1 MTWASWPNPALS
13 SKHAYPFRL
22 GSTSYVYPGDLVH
35 NAERLAGQVDDIEL
49 VLFDLSDEQHNL
61 PDAATIERLAQ
72 IGREY
77 GLSYTVHLPFDL
89 EPDHP
94 PLKPLHR
101 QPPRPQ
107 SPLGMARWTIQQCQ
121 PLNPY
126 AYVFHL
132 DTAQAGSP
140 AWNEQMIAAL
150 NDLRTAVDDPERL
163 TLENLE
169 SYPPDYLEPIYSAVP
184 IRRALDIGH
193 LWKQGHDPL
202 PVMDRWLD
210 HTRVIH
216 LHAMHEYDHRSLQLA
231 PAELLDAVVE
241 RLRGWS
247 GVLTLEVFEDDFF
260 SSREALAESWR
271 RVMG

>member
-107 SPLGMARWTIQQCQ
+107 SPLGMARWTIQQCQPTIQQCQ

-241 RLRGWS
+241 RLRGLS
-247 GVLTLEVFEDDFF
+247 
-260 SSREALAESWR
+260 
-271 RVMG
+271 